1 MKVSWWVGVFGF
13 ILSLGTSLTFLF
25 FVSLGDAFLD
35 LDFGLGYE
43 GKLVGGCFRFYFVI
57 GNVINVPFS
66 FFSLGDAFLDLD
78 FGLGYEGK
86 LVGGFFRFVFVIGNV
101 INVPF
106 LCFL

>member
-35 LDFGLGYE
+35 LDFGLDYE

-57 GNVINVPFS
+57 GNIINVSFS
-66 FFSLGDAFLDLD
+66 FFSLRNAFLNLD
-78 FGLGYEGK
+78 FGLDYKGK
-86 LVGGFFRFVFVIGNV
+86 LVSECFRFVFVIKNI